1 MLTWLQRLVDP
12 YERKGIIKGPL
23 IRTLK
28 NGKLV
33 KSRITDHD
41 PHYHAYLRRVQMRAP
56 EVLNPKVKVED
67 EASLLRSIIKGS
79 VAQARNMQIPK
90 DVIDSNNR
98 WRKVERAGARQ
109 ITVEMIEYY
118 SDVRAMIKA
127 LLGYS
132 SRL

>member
-1 MLTWLQRLVDP
+1 
-12 YERKGIIKGPL
+12 
-23 IRTLK
+23 
-28 NGKLV
+28 
-33 KSRITDHD
+33 
-41 PHYHAYLRRVQMRAP
+41 MRAP

>member
-1 MLTWLQRLVDP
+1 
-12 YERKGIIKGPL
+12 
-23 IRTLK
+23 
-28 NGKLV
+28 
-33 KSRITDHD
+33 
-41 PHYHAYLRRVQMRAP
+41 MRAS

-109 ITVEMIEYY
+109 ITVGMMEYY
-118 SDVRAMIKA
+118 SETSPNV
-127 LLGYS
+127 
-132 SRL
+132 